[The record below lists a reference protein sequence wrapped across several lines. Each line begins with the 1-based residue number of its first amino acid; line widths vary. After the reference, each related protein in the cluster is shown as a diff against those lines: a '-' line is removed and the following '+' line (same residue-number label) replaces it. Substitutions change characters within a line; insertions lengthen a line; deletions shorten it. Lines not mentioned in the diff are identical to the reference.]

1 MGNMMQKI
9 SRAGLVLVLIGIGLL
24 AISLGDTAIS
34 FREPKSF
41 EEILEAG
48 IQPGDHVSGQVPF
61 LLDTFASKQTW
72 TENTSTH
79 SATPKKT
86 SSLYYVL
93 PAGEYY
99 VGLTVHAQ
107 DFSAANDL
115 VDQTY
120 SYLNGGNAPTS
131 ELTLDTRVVE
141 MDEELSAMFRDDLK
155 EYYGYTDQELNDL
168 KPFLMVEPRGFT
180 AIRVFCGAG
189 VAAILVG
196 VILLVMRW
204 RKISAQIRQSREEMP
219 GPDLD

>member
-1 MGNMMQKI
+1 MANMMQKV

-41 EEILEAG
+41 EEILETG

-61 LLDTFASKQTW
+61 LLDTFASMQTW

-79 SATPKKT
+79 STTPKKT

-93 PAGEYY
+93 PAGECY
-99 VGLTVHAQ
+99 VGLTVHSQ
-107 DFSAANDL
+107 DFSAANGL

-120 SYLNGGNAPTS
+120 GYLNGGNAPTS

-141 MDEELSAMFRDDLK
+141 MDEELSAMFREDLK

-168 KPFLMVEPRGFT
+168 KPFLMVEPRDFT

-204 RKISAQIRQSREEMP
+204 RKISAQIRRSREEMP